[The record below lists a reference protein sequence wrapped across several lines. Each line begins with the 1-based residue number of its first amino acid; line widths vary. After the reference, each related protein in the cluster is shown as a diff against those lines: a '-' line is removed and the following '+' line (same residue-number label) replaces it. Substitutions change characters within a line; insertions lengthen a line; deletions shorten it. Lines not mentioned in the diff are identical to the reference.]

1 MKMILTPVDS
11 KFNFLQFKRVKSSK
25 YAVWD
30 RFISKILKILKLSLI
45 HISEPTRPRLIS
57 YAVFCLKKKNHFFL
71 FFKKFVSILFIDL
84 SQTAYFDDLTLLN
97 CRKLNLES
105 TGVNIIFIRAIG
117 CSFMPGEGP
126 I

>member
-1 MKMILTPVDS
+1 MFTKIHPETP
-11 KFNFLQFKRVKSSK
+11 QT
-25 YAVWD
+25 
-30 RFISKILKILKLSLI
+30 KIKNQ
-45 HISEPTRPRLIS
+45 
-57 YAVFCLKKKNHFFL
+57 KKKSFLIFF
-71 FFKKFVSILFIDL
+71 FFSILLINL